1 MATSKKFSEL
11 TAASSL
17 TANDLAAVAHVDA
30 QAETGYE
37 SQKATMSQLG
47 QYLNKEMQY
56 ATDLSKFPVG
66 SQSPI
71 PALNNLRDFLYGQLP
86 VNSASGSIANFT
98 TSLALPLV
106 ALKAY
111 IQAQG
116 GGGTPSAPVAI
127 TGFDSIKIYQRGVN
141 LWDEE
146 WETGSIDNTTGQ
158 NNNLGTNRIRSKNYI
173 PVSPNVSYNF
183 VSLDTTY
190 AMFLY
195 FYDENKNFIS
205 IDGNVTRP
213 NYVFTTPADCYYVRF
228 RSNDNFGAYDNSISI
243 NYPSTDTQY
252 HAYNPNSTEYTIQ
265 LGQTCY
271 GGYID
276 KESGKLVID
285 SAFKTFD
292 GTETFTS
299 STNNRFFYT
308 VDDVIQPTVSTSDLV
323 LCSHFV
329 SRTQSQQDDQAVWK
343 TTGNKIIVF
352 RDTSIADLTA
362 WTNFLTTQYNNG
374 TPVQL
379 AYKLATPISTDI
391 TIPDITALV
400 GENNIWADSG
410 NIEVSF
416 KQGIQEYI
424 DAKIAETQALIL

>member
-111 IQAQG
+111 ITAQG

-127 TGFDSIKIYQRGVN
+127 TGVDSVKIYQRGGN
-141 LWDEE
+141 LWDGD
-146 WETGSIDNTTGQ
+146 WESGDIDISGNNTV
-158 NNNLGTNRIRSKNYI
+158 NSSSIRSKNYI
-173 PVSPNVSYNF
+173 PISPNV
-183 VSLDTTY
+183 
-190 AMFLY
+190 A
-195 FYDENKNFIS
+195 FYCVAPSNYGRARYYDKNKNYIGATDKNGYTY
-205 IDGNVTRP
+205 IGNTVRTMPSNAYYLRFA
-213 NYVFTTPADCYYVRF
+213 FTTESGD
-228 RSNDNFGAYDNSISI
+228 SISV

-271 GGYID
+271 GGEVGID
-276 KESGKLVID
+276 GSGTQTHSLY
-285 SAFKTFD
+285 
-292 GTETFTS
+292 TFTGSESWTWVSADGGYWRFTKPAPRAKSKSAGLVVLTENGINLKIVNASYVVCLASENPDISS
-299 STNNRFFYT
+299 STNMNTLFPSGSKMCFEMET
-308 VDDVIQPTVSTSDLV
+308 STTFSV
-323 LCSHFV
+323 
-329 SRTQSQQDDQAVWK
+329 
-343 TTGNKIIVF
+343 
-352 RDTSIADLTA
+352 
-362 WTNFLTTQYNNG
+362 
-374 TPVQL
+374 TPV
-379 AYKLATPISTDI
+379 
-391 TIPDITALV
+391 DITALV
-400 GENNIWADSG
+400 GENNIFADSG
-410 NIEVSF
+410 DIEVSF
-416 KQGIQEYI
+416 KMGVQEYI
-424 DAKIAETQALIL
+424 DKKIAETQALVL